1 MVVLMKLE
9 PGTVFNQDHC
19 RAPALVFFFFSV
31 KESSGIKE
39 RFYASIIDL
48 GQKISI

>member
-9 PGTVFNQDHC
+9 PGTVFNQDHY
-19 RAPALVFFFFSV
+19 RAPALVFFFLLALFGV

-48 GQKISI
+48 G